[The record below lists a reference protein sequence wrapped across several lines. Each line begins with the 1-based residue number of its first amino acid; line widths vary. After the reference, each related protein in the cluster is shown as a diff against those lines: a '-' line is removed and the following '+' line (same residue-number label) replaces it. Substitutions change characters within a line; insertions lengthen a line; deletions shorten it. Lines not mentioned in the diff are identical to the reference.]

1 MASRTH
7 PRNRV
12 LAAIAIFRFAKA
24 VLLAVVGIAAFR
36 LVNPRVASAAT
47 AWVDALPFAT
57 EHRVIGGTV
66 MKVLSAS
73 RGRKELAAGV
83 ALAYASLFA
92 VEGVGLWLEKLW
104 AEYLTIVATA
114 SFIPFEI
121 YEVAQRASAVR
132 IAFLLSNL
140 FIVGYLIRQVR
151 GRRRA

>member
-1 MASRTH
+1 MASRAH

-24 VLLAVVGIAAFR
+24 LLLAVVGVEAFR
-36 LVNPRVASAAT
+36 LVDPRIASAAKT
-47 AWVDALPFAT
+47 WVDALPFAT
-57 EHRVIGGTV
+57 EHRVIGETV
-66 MKVLSAS
+66 TKLLSAS

-83 ALAYASLFA
+83 ALAYAALF
-92 VEGVGLWLEKLW
+92 VTEGVGLWLEKLW

-114 SFIPFEI
+114 SFIPFEA

-132 IAFLLSNL
+132 IAFLLANL